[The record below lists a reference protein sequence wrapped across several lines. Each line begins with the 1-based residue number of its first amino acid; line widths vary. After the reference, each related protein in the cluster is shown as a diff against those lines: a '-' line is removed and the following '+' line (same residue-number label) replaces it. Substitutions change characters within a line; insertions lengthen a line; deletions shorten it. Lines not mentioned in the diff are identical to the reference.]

1 MNPSAVKWPGDF
13 LLPSYSCRRGRIHM
27 CVNIISSTKIF
38 DTGRNFTHKMK
49 NAARKF
55 FTLAYS
61 LITSEWKAV
70 TVIILAS
77 LLQAFAVNYFTLHYR
92 FPDLGVSGIAVL
104 TNYAFG
110 ISPNWVILT
119 GNIILMIWAW
129 RDLNLHFLGLTL
141 ISIFTFSAGLS
152 IFALYPLSL
161 PDDKFMATVITGLI
175 KGFAGGMMF
184 NVGGSSGGT
193 DIIAAALRR
202 RYGIEVGQFSIFV
215 NMIII
220 ALSVGIVGLESAVYG
235 AVGLYVNGV
244 TTDNVTRSFDKRK
257 QAIIITNK
265 PDEVSKFINEHG
277 RGVTRLEGR
286 GGYTGQPR
294 PVLITLLDPRQVV
307 ILKRFLKEHDEHA
320 FVSICD
326 ASEVLGQGFKS
337 WRSL

>member
-1 MNPSAVKWPGDF
+1 M
-13 LLPSYSCRRGRIHM
+13 
-27 CVNIISSTKIF
+27 TKSV
-38 DTGRNFTHKMK
+38 
-49 NAARKF
+49 RKF
-55 FTLAYS
+55 FTLACA

-70 TVIILAS
+70 AVIILAS

-110 ISPNWVILT
+110 ISPNWVILA

-141 ISIFTFSAGLS
+141 IAIFTFSAGLS

-175 KGFAGGMMF
+175 KGFAGGLMF
-184 NVGGSSGGT
+184 NIGGSGGGT

-202 RYGIEVGQFSIFV
+202 RYGIEAGQFSIFI
-215 NMIII
+215 NLFILG
-220 ALSVGIVGLESAVYG
+220 LSIGVVGLESVFYG

-265 PDEVSKFINEHG
+265 PEEVSKFINEHG
-277 RGVTRLEGR
+277 RGVTLLDGR

-294 PVLITLLDPRQVV
+294 TVLITLLDPRQVV

>member
-1 MNPSAVKWPGDF
+1 
-13 LLPSYSCRRGRIHM
+13 
-27 CVNIISSTKIF
+27 
-38 DTGRNFTHKMK
+38 MK
-49 NAARKF
+49 NAVRKF

-70 TVIILAS
+70 AVIILAS
-77 LLQAFAVNYFTLHYR
+77 LLQAFAVNYFTIHYR

-141 ISIFTFSAGLS
+141 TAIFTFSTGLT
-152 IFALYPLSL
+152 IFAMYPLSL

-175 KGFAGGMMF
+175 KGFAGGLMF
-184 NVGGSSGGT
+184 NVGGSGGGT
-193 DIIAAALRR
+193 DIIAAALRK
-202 RYGIEVGQFSIFV
+202 RYGLEAGQFSIFI
-215 NMIII
+215 NLFILG
-220 ALSVGIVGLESAVYG
+220 LSIGVVGLEAVVYG

-307 ILKRFLKEHDEHA
+307 NLKRFLKEHDEHA

>member
-1 MNPSAVKWPGDF
+1 
-13 LLPSYSCRRGRIHM
+13 
-27 CVNIISSTKIF
+27 
-38 DTGRNFTHKMK
+38 MK

-55 FTLAYS
+55 FTLAYA

-70 TVIILAS
+70 AVIIIAS
-77 LLQAFAVNYFTLHYR
+77 LLQAFAVNYFTLHYK
-92 FPDLGVSGIAVL
+92 FPDLGVSGVAVL

-110 ISPNWVILT
+110 ISPNWVILI
-119 GNIILMIWAW
+119 GNIILVTWAW
-129 RDLNLHFLGLTL
+129 RDLNLRFLGLSL
-141 ISIFTFSAGLS
+141 VAIFTFSAGLS
-152 IFALYPLSL
+152 IFALYPLAL

-175 KGFAGGMMF
+175 KGFGGGMMF
-184 NVGGSSGGT
+184 NAGGSSGGT

-202 RYGIEVGQFSIFV
+202 RYGIEVGRFSIFI
-215 NMIII
+215 NMFIL
-220 ALSVGIVGLESAVYG
+220 ALSVGVVGLESVVYG

-244 TTDNVTRSFDKRK
+244 TMDNVTRSFDRRK

-265 PDEVSKFINEHG
+265 PDEVSHFINEHG

-307 ILKRFLKEHDEHA
+307 LLKRFLKEHDERA

-326 ASEVLGQGFKS
+326 AAEVLGQGFKS

>member
-1 MNPSAVKWPGDF
+1 MHLVYA
-13 LLPSYSCRRGRIHM
+13 
-27 CVNIISSTKIF
+27 NIFSSTNFLTQGGI
-38 DTGRNFTHKMK
+38 FTHTMK
-49 NAARKF
+49 NAVRKF

-70 TVIILAS
+70 TVIVLAS

-110 ISPNWVILT
+110 ISPNWVILA

-184 NVGGSSGGT
+184 NIGGSSGGT

-265 PDEVSKFINEHG
+265 PDEVSHFINEHG
-277 RGVTRLEGR
+277 RGVTRLEGK
-286 GGYTGQPR
+286 GGYTGQAR